1 LFLENNF
8 DNLNMINPFLIRI
21 LIELPMFDLDTS
33 FEFRVELC
41 IALRELFYRKLDG
54 ILGFLLLTCE
64 ICVYFWANPKL

>member
-1 LFLENNF
+1 
-8 DNLNMINPFLIRI
+8 
-21 LIELPMFDLDTS
+21 MFDLDTS